1 MKKQLQHLAIVA
13 SLALVSSNT
22 SAQTTA
28 DLENI
33 TLAPNSYWN
42 GATAN
47 PTVSTN
53 GSFSSGNVIF
63 PNTYNGAYGGYWES
77 GWSYSNMK
85 DSTTAGYAN
94 EYSARTAVGYTNSTN
109 YAVAMGGAKLKFNL
123 TAQGKQMTGC
133 YITNGTYA
141 ALSMKNGDS
150 FAKKFGGSTGNDPD
164 WFKLKIQKYLGGILS
179 PNDSVVFYLADFR
192 FANNAQDY
200 IVNTWQYVNLSSLG
214 NVDSLVFNLTSSDN
228 TGGYMNTPN
237 FFCLDNFTTSDALAV
252 GITEITTNENNVSVY
267 PNPASSQLNIISKN
281 SIQFIYIYNHL
292 GELVF
297 QSEANLNDISAL
309 SNGIYFMK
317 IIDNKGF
324 STTKNII
331 KN

>member
-13 SLALVSSNT
+13 SLALVSSNA

-28 DLENI
+28 GIENV

-47 PTVSTN
+47 PTVSTSGN
-53 GSFSSGNVIF
+53 FTSGNVIF

-85 DSTTAGYAN
+85 DSTTAGYTN
-94 EYSARTAVGYTNSTN
+94 EYSARTAVGYTNSVN

-133 YITNGTYA
+133 YVTNGTFA

-164 WFKLKIQKYLGGILS
+164 WFKLKIQKYLGGTLS
-179 PNDSVVFYLADFR
+179 PNDSVVFYLADYR

-200 IVNTWQYVNLSSLG
+200 IVKTWQYVNLTSLG
-214 NVDSLVFNLTSSDN
+214 NVDSLVFSLTSSDN
-228 TGGYMNTPN
+228 GTYGMNTPN
-237 FFCLDNFTTSDALAV
+237 FFCLDNFTTSDA
-252 GITEITTNENNVSVY
+252 ITTSISDIRTNDNSISIY
-267 PNPASSQLNIISKN
+267 PNPVSDELNVRTIIPFTHSEIIN
-281 SIQFIYIYNHL
+281 QL
-292 GELVF
+292 GEVVISSN
-297 QSEANLNDISAL
+297 QNTIKLNEL
-309 SNGIYFMK
+309 TPGIYFIK
-317 IIDNKGF
+317 TYNNNSLL
-324 STTKNII
+324 STKKFVKN
-331 KN
+331 

>member
-13 SLALVSSNT
+13 SLALVSSNA

-28 DLENI
+28 GLENV

-53 GSFSSGNVIF
+53 GNFTSGNVIF

-85 DSTTAGYAN
+85 DSTTAGYTN
-94 EYSARTAVGYTNSTN
+94 EYSARTAVGYANSVN
-109 YAVAMGGAKLKFNL
+109 YAVAMGGAKLKFN
-123 TAQGKQMTGC
+123 TAAQGKQMTGC
-133 YITNGTYA
+133 YVTNGTFA
-141 ALSMKNGDS
+141 AISMRDGDS
-150 FAKKFGGSTGNDPD
+150 YAKKFGGSTGSDPD
-164 WFKLKIQKYLGGILS
+164 WFKLKIQKYLGGVLS
-179 PNDSVVFYLADFR
+179 PNDSVVFYLADYR

-200 IVNTWQYVNLSSLG
+200 IVKTWQYINLTSLG

-237 FFCLDNFTTSDALAV
+237 FFCLDNFTTSNALAV

-267 PNPASSQLNIISKN
+267 PNPASEELNVRTALPFTHSEIIN
-281 SIQFIYIYNHL
+281 QL
-292 GELVF
+292 GEVVISSN
-297 QSEANLNDISAL
+297 QNTIKLNELTS
-309 SNGIYFMK
+309 GIYFIK
-317 IIDNKGF
+317 TYNNNSLL
-324 STTKNII
+324 STKKFVKN
-331 KN
+331 

>member
-13 SLALVSSNT
+13 SLALVSSNA

-28 DLENI
+28 GIENV
-33 TLAPNSYWN
+33 TLTPNSYWN

-47 PTVSTN
+47 PTVSTSGN
-53 GSFSSGNVIF
+53 FTSGNVIF

-85 DSTTAGYAN
+85 DSTTAGYTN
-94 EYSARTAVGYTNSTN
+94 EYSARTAVGYTNSVN

-133 YITNGTYA
+133 YVTNGTFA

-164 WFKLKIQKYLGGILS
+164 WFKLKIQKYLGGSLS
-179 PNDSVVFYLADFR
+179 PNDSVVFYLADYR

-200 IVNTWQYVNLSSLG
+200 IVKTWQYVNLTSLG
-214 NVDSLVFNLTSSDN
+214 NVDSLVFSLTSSDN
-228 TGGYMNTPN
+228 GTYGMNTPN
-237 FFCLDNFTTSDALAV
+237 FFCLDNFTTSDA
-252 GITEITTNENNVSVY
+252 ITTSISDIRTNDNSISIY
-267 PNPASSQLNIISKN
+267 PNPVSDELNVRTIIPFTHSEIIN
-281 SIQFIYIYNHL
+281 QL
-292 GELVF
+292 GEVVISSN
-297 QSEANLNDISAL
+297 QNTIKLNELTS
-309 SNGIYFMK
+309 GIYFIK
-317 IIDNKGF
+317 TYNNNSLL
-324 STTKNII
+324 STKKFVKN
-331 KN
+331 

>member
-13 SLALVSSNT
+13 SLALVSNNT
-22 SAQTTA
+22 SAQTTS
-28 DLENI
+28 DLENV
-33 TLAPNSYWN
+33 TLASNSYWN
-42 GATAN
+42 GATTN
-47 PTVSTN
+47 PTVSTS
-53 GSFSSGNVIF
+53 GIFTSGNVIF
-63 PNTYNGAYGGYWES
+63 PNTYNGSFGGYWES

-85 DSTTAGYAN
+85 DSTTVGYTN
-94 EYSARTAVGYTNSTN
+94 EYSVRTAVGYANSTN

-133 YITNGTYA
+133 YVTNGTFA

-164 WFKLKIQKYLGGILS
+164 WFKLKIQKYLGGVLS

-200 IVNTWQYVNLSSLG
+200 IVNTWQYVNLTSLG

-228 TGGYMNTPN
+228 GSFGMNTPN
-237 FFCLDNFTTSDALAV
+237 FFCLDNFTTSDAVA
-252 GITEITTNENNVSVY
+252 TTINEMSVNENTISIY
-267 PNPASSQLNIISKN
+267 PNPASEELNVRAAIPFTHAEIIN
-281 SIQFIYIYNHL
+281 QL
-292 GELVF
+292 GEVVMSSN
-297 QSEANLNDISAL
+297 QHTIGLNELAS
-309 SNGIYFMK
+309 GIYFIK
-317 IIDNKGF
+317 TYNNTSLL
-324 STTKNII
+324 STKKFI